1 MNILIDASTIK
12 SQGGI
17 NHLLSVIEVAKSQ
30 NANFFVISNDY
41 LNKKKLIR
49 SNFIVDN
56 FPSGFFNRIYKF
68 FYSKYY
74 LNKLVK
80 KRNISKF
87 ISLSGFIRI
96 NNIENIN
103 FLHNLLPH
111 DKSCLIKLNYKS
123 LFKNIVIRYFQR
135 KTFKKSEKL
144 IYFSYESMKISKIN
158 NKSYKIIPH
167 FIGNNFYFNPKKQNI
182 ILPQSKNKIFI
193 AYPSEFFDYKKHINL
208 IKIFEKLILK
218 KFNLQLIFISKSNPG
233 KKIKKLI
240 EKNKKDI
247 QVLNFKTQKNLIDFY
262 RKKIDLLFFPSECES
277 FGYITYEALASGIP
291 VISSTKSISS
301 KILPNY
307 KLFFDSSNL
316 DNSVIKIMGYFKNP
330 SLRYEN
336 ILYAQKEIKYKLSKE
351 NNLNEMKNYIFK

>member
-17 NHLLSVIEVAKSQ
+17 NHLFTVIEVVKSQ

-41 LNKKKLIR
+41 LNKKKLFK

-56 FPSGFFNRIYKF
+56 FPSGFFSRVCKFLYYKYF
-68 FYSKYY
+68 

-80 KRNISKF
+80 ERNISKF

-111 DKSCLIKLNYKS
+111 DMSCLNKLNYKS
-123 LFKNIVIRYFQR
+123 LIKNIVIRYFQR
-135 KTFKKSEKL
+135 KTFKNSEKL
-144 IYFSYESMKISKIN
+144 IYFSYESMKISQIN
-158 NKSYKIIPH
+158 NKNYRIIPH
-167 FIGNNFYFNPKKQNI
+167 FIGSNFYYHPKKQNL
-182 ILPQSKNKIFI
+182 ILPLNKNKIFI
-193 AYPSEFFDYKKHINL
+193 AYPSEFFEYKKHIDL
-208 IKIFEKLILK
+208 IKIFEKLIYK
-218 KFNLQLIFISKSNPG
+218 KFNIQLIFISKSNPG
-233 KKIKKLI
+233 KKIIKLI
-240 EKNKKDI
+240 KKNKKYI
-247 QVLNFKTQKNLIDFY
+247 QVLKFKTQKNLIDFY

-291 VISSTKSISS
+291 VISTTKSISL
-301 KILPNY
+301 KILPRY
-307 KLFFDSSNL
+307 KLFFEPSNL
-316 DNSVIKIMGYFKNP
+316 DRSIFKILSYFNNP

-336 ILYAQKEIKYKLSKE
+336 LLYAQKEIKYKLSKQ
-351 NNLNEMKNYIFK
+351 NNFKKMRSYIFE